1 MSKVL
6 TKDYKEDASLAVA
19 EEEKAKTQPEEGV
32 YIHKFEKPFTYNNNS
47 VPELVFDWDI
57 LTGGDYDGIEAE
69 LVREGITLVLPE
81 YTGSFLAHMA
91 VRSCTTRNVNGL
103 RFVDRE
109 FLRAIPIR
117 DYKALLGK
125 ARSFLLRRGS
135 M

>member
-32 YIHKFEKPFTYNNNS
+32 YIHKFEKPFTYNNNT
-47 VPELVFDWDI
+47 VTELVFDWDI